1 MSEGASGAVK
11 IADETVRG
19 RLELPLGD
27 WRTIEGLR
35 DSAVLAILIE
45 RDGEDQLIFN
55 RRRDDL
61 PYHPGQICFP
71 GGAREGPE
79 DAVTCAVR
87 ETCEEMGLSA
97 GDLEVLGR
105 MPDRV
110 SIAGFLVTPF
120 AARLRGAP
128 DYRAAADEVAE
139 VFEVPVRMLLDPARW
154 GFTETTHKRA
164 RFRRVP
170 RFDYDEAHRV
180 WGLTG
185 IILRDFTTQV
195 LGFAPPA

>member
-1 MSEGASGAVK
+1 MK
-11 IADETVRG
+11 IPDTIVCG

-27 WRTIEGLR
+27 WRTLDGLR
-35 DSAVLAILIE
+35 DSAVLAILVE
-45 RDGEDQLIFN
+45 RQGEDRLIFN

-71 GGAREGPE
+71 GGARDGTE
-79 DAVTCAVR
+79 DAATCAVR
-87 ETCEEMGLSA
+87 ETCEEMGLA
-97 GDLEVLGR
+97 TTDLDVLGR

-120 AARLRGAP
+120 VARLRGTP
-128 DYRAAADEVAE
+128 DFRAAAEEVAE
-139 VFEVPVRMLLDPARW
+139 VFEVPVALFLDAARW
-154 GFTETTHKRA
+154 GYTETTHKRA

-170 RFDYDEAHRV
+170 RFDSDENHRI

-185 IILRDFTTQV
+185 IILRDFVTQV
-195 LGFAPPA
+195 MGFAPPA

>member
-1 MSEGASGAVK
+1 MK

-27 WRTIEGLR
+27 WNTRDGLR
-35 DSAVLAILIE
+35 DSAVLAVLVE
-45 RDGEDQLIFN
+45 RDGHDHLLFN

-61 PYHPGQICFP
+61 PYHSGQVCFP
-71 GGAREGPE
+71 GGAREGGE

-87 ETCEEMGLSA
+87 ETCEEMGLQP
-97 GDLEVLGR
+97 DDIEVLGR

-110 SIAGFLVTPF
+110 SIARFLVTPF
-120 AARLRGAP
+120 VARLKVVRP
-128 DYRAAADEVAE
+128 YQVAADEVAE
-139 VFEVPVRMLLDPARW
+139 VFEVPCADFQNAEQW
-154 GFTETTHKRA
+154 GYTETSHKLA

-170 RFDYDEAHRV
+170 YFQHEGHQI

-185 IILRDFTTQV
+185 IMLRDFVVQV
-195 LGFAPPA
+195 MGYAPPV